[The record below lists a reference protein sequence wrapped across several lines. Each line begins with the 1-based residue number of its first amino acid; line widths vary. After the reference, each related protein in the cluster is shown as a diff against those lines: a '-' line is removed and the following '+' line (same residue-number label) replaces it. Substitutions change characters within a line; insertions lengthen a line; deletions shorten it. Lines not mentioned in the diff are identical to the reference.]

1 MNFYSLVM
9 STPFHWREIGISS
22 GIAFLS
28 GSVPYGFLIGR
39 SNGIDLRKVG
49 SGNIGATNVWRV
61 MGKGWGT
68 LAFLFDFLKGFLPVL
83 LTRLILGW
91 HETRSLE
98 LTLVFAALAA
108 VIGHNYTPWLG
119 FKGGKG
125 VATSAGVLAAL
136 LPAALGVVLAAWI
149 LIFAATR
156 IVSVASIVAAAL
168 LPFATWQ
175 LYHHRVVFFGFS
187 VAAAALTIVRHRA
200 NIGRLLR
207 GEEKRIGA
215 KSVPKTPVSDS
226 SSGPAL

>member
-9 STPFHWREIGISS
+9 STPFDWPEIGVSA

-39 SNGIDLRKVG
+39 ANGVDLRKVG

-61 MGKGWGT
+61 MGKGWGS
-68 LAFLFDFLKGFLPVL
+68 LAFLLDFLKGFLPI
-83 LTRLILGW
+83 LIARMMLGW
-91 HETRSLE
+91 HETRSIE

-108 VIGHNYTPWLG
+108 VVGHNYTPWLG

-136 LPAALGVVLAAWI
+136 LPAALGVVLAGWI
-149 LIFAATR
+149 VIFAATR
-156 IVSVASIVAAAL
+156 IVSVASIMAAAL
-168 LPFATWQ
+168 LPFATWE

-187 VAAAALTIVRHRA
+187 VVAAALTILRHRA
-200 NIGRLLR
+200 NIGRILR

-215 KSVPKTPVSDS
+215 KSAAKTPCNPDS
-226 SSGPAL
+226 GQAP